1 MYKTNTMK
9 KQLLFIICSLLMSV
23 SSFAVKQNLDSA
35 LTEKYNGTAWGPY
48 AKGIYTSD
56 AECKVSPIN
65 LFFDWNTSTS
75 AWDSSSEYFYTYDA
89 NGNTLN
95 YFWKY
100 GFGSGKLK
108 SYSYVINN
116 YSGGQKTDHVTQYW
130 LDFLTNYRNTYRSL
144 YHYNGQ
150 QKIDTSFEQ
159 NWDTASTS
167 WKTNAR
173 IIYVYDGAGNN
184 TQYLY
189 QVYNTG
195 TSSFDNSYKYDYVYT
210 PFNEVDSFYYKLW
223 NSGSSSW
230 PDYQVT
236 KYSYNGSN
244 IRTGYITQSYAGGT
258 WSNSAKAD
266 LTYDANGQQELNTYY
281 QWNTGTWLQSYRY
294 RYWYGCT
301 QTVGIENVKAD
312 AWSVFPN
319 PVMNKLQIEIPMV
332 QGFNEFS
339 VVNIEGK
346 TMLQQK
352 ANVGVNIISTESLPA
367 GIYLLNW
374 QANVQWLTKRFVKE

>member
-1 MYKTNTMK
+1 M
-9 KQLLFIICSLLMSV
+9 ICSLLMSV
-23 SSFAVKQNLDSA
+23 SSFAVKQNIDSA
-35 LTEKYNGTAWGPY
+35 LTEKNNGSAWGPY

-89 NGNTLN
+89 NGNALN
-95 YFWKY
+95 YYWKY
-100 GFGSGKLK
+100 GSGTGKLK
-108 SYSYVINN
+108 SYWYVVNN
-116 YSGGQKTDHVTQYW
+116 YSAGLKMDQVTQMWYDH
-130 LDFLTNYRNTYRSL
+130 LANYRNKYRS
-144 YHYNGQ
+144 YFHYNVL
-150 QKIDTSFEQ
+150 QKVDTSYDQ
-159 NWDTASTS
+159 NWDTATTS
-167 WKTNAR
+167 WVTYAR
-173 IIYVYDGAGNN
+173 NISQYDVAGNKI
-184 TQYLY
+184 QALY

-244 IRTGYITQSYAGGT
+244 IQTGYITQSYSGGS
-258 WSNSAKAD
+258 WSNVAKGDFA
-266 LTYDANGQQELNTYY
+266 YNANGQQELNTYY
-281 QWNTGTWLQSYRY
+281 QWNAGTWLASYRY

-312 AWSVFPN
+312 AWTVFPN
-319 PVMNKLQIEIPMV
+319 PVMNRLQIEIPMV

-339 VVNIEGK
+339 VVSVEGK
-346 TMLQQK
+346 TMLQQEAK
-352 ANVGVNIISTESLPA
+352 VGLNIISTESLPA

-374 QANVQWLTKRFVKE
+374 QANGHWLTKRFVKE